1 METKKQQAIRLA
13 WIEILGEEKYNEIK
27 SEIENNGWL
36 IKYSYNPFVDE
47 VYIDRKELLDIEDVF
62 HFKTY
67 HAGNEISV
75 RPKSLSGI
83 EDNNGW
89 ISIESEEDL
98 PKEKISYEVWRNGS
112 ESRATYAGS
121 YRWFVPHNDFPK
133 TTKVAG
139 ITHYVEPIKRQP
151 PIF

>member
-1 METKKQQAIRLA
+1 METKKQEAIRLA

-98 PKEKISYEVWRNGS
+98 PKESGTFYISFYNGEVGT
-112 ESRATYAGS
+112 ALFYLDVQ
-121 YRWFVPHNDFPK
+121 RWYSTHEGIRRFP
-133 TTKVAG
+133 
-139 ITHYVEPIKRQP
+139 THYQPIVNPQP
-151 PIF
+151 PTF